1 MSHNKRA
8 ERQSAP
14 GQEKTILIV
23 DDDRDIG
30 DILQDIIM
38 DQTEYKVVWIAES
51 DLALEAASYLRP
63 ALLVLDYKLP
73 TMHGLDLYDRLQ
85 AMKNMRGLPTILISG
100 NPSLPFEDLRARGIF
115 FLQKPFELDDF
126 LDVLAQMLA

>member
-1 MSHNKRA
+1 MSKRKKA
-8 ERQSAP
+8 GAP

-30 DILQDIIM
+30 DILQRIIN
-38 DQTEYKVVWIAES
+38 DQTEYTSVWVAES
-51 DLALEAASYLRP
+51 NLALDAASYLQP

-85 AMKNMRGLPTILISG
+85 TMENMRDLPTILISG
-100 NPSLPFEDLRARGIF
+100 NPSLPFEDARARGIYI
-115 FLQKPFELDDF
+115 LQKPFGLDDF
-126 LDVLAQMLA
+126 LDALAQMLV